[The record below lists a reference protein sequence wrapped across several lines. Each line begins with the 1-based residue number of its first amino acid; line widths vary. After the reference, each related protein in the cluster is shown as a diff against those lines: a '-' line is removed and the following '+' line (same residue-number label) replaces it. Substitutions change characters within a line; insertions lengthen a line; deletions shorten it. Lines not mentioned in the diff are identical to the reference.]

1 MSPVGLGRRL
11 GVAGAALMLA
21 VVWPSGTAAAI
32 TPPAIDPTA
41 VPADGQPGP
50 DEPMKQRYECPGNG
64 LLPGTDVAAVPAAQA
79 FMNLPELW
87 KSAGRGAGV
96 SVALIDTGVWPSPRL
111 PHLRGGGDYVMGG
124 DGLSDCD
131 THGSVVA
138 SIIGASP
145 AEGDAL
151 VGVAPDAE
159 LISIRQSSGMFA
171 RERGANED
179 DARAGTVSTL
189 ARAIVHAA
197 NAGARVIN
205 MSIVSCVPV
214 HKPVDQTTLG
224 AAVRYAA
231 VEKDVVLVAAAGN
244 VNAASAGMPTG
255 TECSQN
261 PNIDATNVNDPR
273 NWGGVVTISTPS
285 WFSDYV
291 LSVSATDDQGQP
303 AVTEQGHDL
312 SLAGP
317 WVGVAAPGL
326 FVEAVNPEGAIIN
339 ATFDP
344 QTATLKPMSGTSFA
358 AAYVSG
364 LAALVRAKYPNL
376 PAAQV
381 INRIKQTA
389 HSPAAVV
396 DNRVGYG
403 VIDPLA
409 ALNFDVPEIPV
420 APENLTRPLGPPLPP
435 PPPDHRPMIMAV
447 AGSAALLIALAVVL
461 LVTSMSKSRR
471 GQ

>member
-291 LSVSATDDQGQP
+291 LSVSATDDQ
-303 AVTEQGHDL
+303 
-312 SLAGP
+312 
-317 WVGVAAPGL
+317 
-326 FVEAVNPEGAIIN
+326 
-339 ATFDP
+339 
-344 QTATLKPMSGTSFA
+344 
-358 AAYVSG
+358 
-364 LAALVRAKYPNL
+364 
-376 PAAQV
+376 
-381 INRIKQTA
+381 
-389 HSPAAVV
+389 
-396 DNRVGYG
+396 
-403 VIDPLA
+403 
-409 ALNFDVPEIPV
+409 
-420 APENLTRPLGPPLPP
+420 
-435 PPPDHRPMIMAV
+435 
-447 AGSAALLIALAVVL
+447 
-461 LVTSMSKSRR
+461 
-471 GQ
+471 